1 MATQYIKFKRS
12 AIPGKR
18 PSNSQ
23 MELGELAL
31 NTNDGRLFTKKENVG
46 IGTTVTLL
54 NVWTE
59 NVGGGAYYTDGNIGI
74 GITNPIQQVQ
84 VGGIGTNTG
93 LVISGFGSIGIT
105 TNNPVTYIDIS
116 SNTPTRNTVQ
126 FGSFG
131 IQSFDNV
138 NGFLSN
144 NGYWDGEKWIYRR
157 NGHSSLLQFLQGN
170 ILLRTLPVGT
180 AGSSGNID
188 TRIAVQNN
196 GNIGINTNNPLLQL
210 QIGPFNSSS
219 IVGVTSVGLVGI
231 GTTNPTSR
239 LHISGD
245 SLVTGVVTATA
256 FNGNINA
263 GIGTITN
270 LSGTNVSYSGIGTI
284 GTLDVNSA
292 DIDNLNTI
300 NISNSGIIT
309 TSNLVVNNEFD
320 VYAPDST
327 FHDNVVIQGNLTVN
341 GTQVILNVDDKF
353 IKDKQIVLGFSTTNN
368 VDDTTANGGGFGIA
382 STEGSPLVCLQC
394 TGINTLP
401 STYKQLIWTKANTF
415 GAGTTDAFLFN
426 YAVGIGST
434 LVPNGVRLSVG
445 GVKITDS
452 DVNATTFTG
461 SGANLT
467 SLNASNISSG
477 TLDNARLPQN
487 ISVSGVITA
496 TTFSGNLQNTLTLNT
511 SGTGL
516 SGSATFNNSSSSTFT
531 VTSNATSNNTGGTI
545 VARNANGGFSAGIV
559 TATFV
564 GNVTGNL
571 NSSGVNTAAT
581 LSGTTLTYTT
591 GTFDNINVSGI
602 TTTALLN
609 VGVGGTI
616 ITTTSNGSVGI
627 GTNVELDTNNP
638 NGLSVLGKILTGNS
652 ISSPNILNTV
662 FPSVGTGHSAYRP
675 LNLVDTSAAIKIVR
689 THNDFGAIV
698 DLHQWN
704 AGITTMLS
712 YWDLVSEQ
720 GTFSIRDR
728 LGAYDSTKPQLS
740 RIFIN
745 EFGNV
750 LINASNQA
758 IGPNRT
764 QSVGYGTANVLQVNG
779 NTFIGGSIGIGTT
792 NPTSQLHVIGPN
804 FPLARIERVTNL
816 TSNRRSTVSAI
827 HRTSADMVD
836 GFGADIS
843 FGIVDS
849 SGIDNEIA
857 NFGAIR
863 DGADNSGALV
873 FSTSLNGTTLGLI
886 KMILKSNGN
895 LGIGTTNPTSRLHI
909 IGDALVTGVVTATAF
924 NGNINAGVGT
934 ITNLSGTNVSYSG
947 IGTVGSLNIG
957 STQVISSARELQNI
971 ASLDATTTATIE
983 TAIANAPNT
992 FTDLQ
997 VTGVSTFTNG
1007 PVLIGSGTSTGVS
1020 EQRLQVTGGGYISGS
1035 LGIGTTAPRDQ
1046 GTLEVVSTIPGG
1058 GIRVSSFG
1066 TNSPGF
1072 RLVNNETGAFS
1083 QNLLALGFG
1092 NGLVGAVPGD
1102 YCIRNSAGGGI
1113 LLGISTSLGVTSP
1126 NQANGYVRL
1135 TPSGE
1140 FLIGTASTITTGT
1153 LGQNLQVTGGAY
1165 ISDNTGIGTTNP
1177 TSKLTVQGDV
1187 SIAST
1192 VSIGSSIDI
1201 IPYDNLGTLSFEG
1214 SAGQLFS
1221 ITNNLT
1227 SGSIF
1232 SVNDVSGIPS
1242 IDVDA
1247 DGTVQIATYGGN
1259 LGVGT
1264 TNPTSKLTVQG
1275 DVLVSGVITST
1286 DYNSASD
1293 INLKENIQPI
1303 ENPIDKVLNI
1313 TGVSFDWK
1321 EDGRSSMGVIAQEV
1335 ERVLPELVSGS
1346 DTKTVNYN
1354 GLIGLLIEVVKD
1366 QQKEINMLKE
1376 SMKRL

>member
-74 GITNPIQQVQ
+74 GITNPTAKLQVF
-84 VGGIGTNTG
+84 GAISAGNATSGTFE
-93 LVISGFGSIGIT
+93 SGYF
-105 TNNPVTYIDIS
+105 
-116 SNTPTRNTVQ
+116 
-126 FGSFG
+126 
-131 IQSFDNV
+131 
-138 NGFLSN
+138 
-144 NGYWDGEKWIYRR
+144 
-157 NGHSSLLQFLQGN
+157 
-170 ILLRTLPVGT
+170 LLRPNDSQYRSFAVVEDDTNLRIGGGAWNAVNIRT
-180 AGSSGNID
+180 APNNEVRVAITSSGN
-188 TRIAVQNN
+188 
-196 GNIGINTNNPLLQL
+196 
-210 QIGPFNSSS
+210 
-219 IVGVTSVGLVGI
+219 VGI

-353 IKDKQIVLGFSTTNN
+353 IKDKQIVLGFSTTND

-627 GTNVELDTNNP
+627 GTNIELNTKNP
-638 NGLSVLGKILTGNS
+638 NGLTVLGKILTGNS
-652 ISSPNILNTV
+652 ISNLNLSNTV
-662 FPSVGTGHSAYRP
+662 SPTNTTGRRAYRP
-675 LNLVDTSAAIKIVR
+675 LNLVDTSAAIKISR
-689 THNDFGAIV
+689 INDNFGAIV

-728 LGAYDSTKPQLS
+728 LGDFDNTKPQTARL
-740 RIFIN
+740 FISQY
-745 EFGNV
+745 GNV
-750 LINASNQA
+750 LINPSVLEPIPNQL
-758 IGPNRT
+758 

-792 NPTSQLHVIGPN
+792 NPLGPLQIGYAGTHTSFI
-804 FPLARIERVTNL
+804 
-816 TSNRRSTVSAI
+816 
-827 HRTSADMVD
+827 
-836 GFGADIS
+836 
-843 FGIVDS
+843 
-849 SGIDNEIA
+849 ID
-857 NFGAIR
+857 
-863 DGADNSGALV
+863 
-873 FSTSLNGTTLGLI
+873 T
-886 KMILKSNGN
+886 NGN
-895 LGIGTTNPTSRLHI
+895 LGL
-909 IGDALVTGVVTATAF
+909 
-924 NGNINAGVGT
+924 GT
-934 ITNLSGTNVSYSG
+934 IT
-947 IGTVGSLNIG
+947 
-957 STQVISSARELQNI
+957 
-971 ASLDATTTATIE
+971 
-983 TAIANAPNT
+983 P
-992 FTDLQ
+992 
-997 VTGVSTFTNG
+997 
-1007 PVLIGSGTSTGVS
+1007 TSTVTEGVAHRTLHFYS
-1020 EQRLQVTGGGYISGS
+1020 PNSRQVSLRLDNGNTGGNAWLLQSSGGLASNGQGKFSIYDKNNDVIRFTVDS
-1035 LGIGTTAPRDQ
+1035 LG
-1046 GTLEVVSTIPGG
+1046 
-1058 GIRVSSFG
+1058 
-1066 TNSPGF
+1066 
-1072 RLVNNETGAFS
+1072 
-1083 QNLLALGFG
+1083 
-1092 NGLVGAVPGD
+1092 
-1102 YCIRNSAGGGI
+1102 
-1113 LLGISTSLGVTSP
+1113 
-1126 NQANGYVRL
+1126 
-1135 TPSGE
+1135 
-1140 FLIGTASTITTGT
+1140 
-1153 LGQNLQVTGGAY
+1153 
-1165 ISDNTGIGTTNP
+1165 NTGI
-1177 TSKLTVQGDV
+1177 
-1187 SIAST
+1187 
-1192 VSIGSSIDI
+1192 
-1201 IPYDNLGTLSFEG
+1201 
-1214 SAGQLFS
+1214 
-1221 ITNNLT
+1221 
-1227 SGSIF
+1227 
-1232 SVNDVSGIPS
+1232 
-1242 IDVDA
+1242 
-1247 DGTVQIATYGGN
+1247 
-1259 LGVGT
+1259 GT

-1346 DTKTVNYN
+1346 DSKTVNYN
-1354 GLIGLLIEVVKD
+1354 GLIGLLIEVVKE
-1366 QQKEINMLKE
+1366 QQREINTLKE
-1376 SMKRL
+1376 KIK

>member
-74 GITNPIQQVQ
+74 GTTNPTSVLEVYTNDGDIKLGDITALSTTDVGISFSGLGTYTSAIFTELDGQILSYGINTPQIQNPRNTGRVGGIFRLDTRLPGGLGDSSCFVIKYAPVGFATTAGGPANGIRNGLIVSLQDGKTYLVPDEGNVLVGLKTDTGTLNQKLQVLGGAYINDSVGIGTTNPLGLFQVGSASTQSVVVNEFGRVGIGTTNPSTRLDLIGVARMGGNDNLDVYTLTYADPSAVDVISIETINRANTIKKNLALNAYGGNVLIGSAALTGTNSQRLQVTGGAYVSGSVGIGTTNPIQQVQ

-116 SNTPTRNTVQ
+116 SNTPTKNTVQ

-170 ILLRTLPVGT
+170 IWLRTLPVGT

-270 LSGTNVSYSGIGTI
+270 LSGTNVSYSGVGTI

-353 IKDKQIVLGFSTTNN
+353 IKDKQIVLGFSTTND

-467 SLNASNISSG
+467 SLNASQLTTGTVPDARLSGTYTGISINTTGIITATSFTGSGANLTTLNASNISSG
-477 TLDNARLPQN
+477 TLNNARLPSN
-487 ISVSGVITA
+487 ISISGISTASRFVSTVSTGTAPLTVSSSTLVTNLNADLLDGQQGSYYLDTSSTAQTKTGNLTVNGILTLGASGPTNALNLNNNNIIGVNNIVINDPGPDEGISWFGGNGWKIYESPNNL
-496 TTFSGNLQNTLTLNT
+496 TTNSGGNLQFVRNT
-511 SGTGL
+511 SRL
-516 SGSATFNNSSSSTFT
+516 FT
-531 VTSNATSNNTGGTI
+531 
-545 VARNANGGFSAGIV
+545 
-559 TATFV
+559 
-564 GNVTGNL
+564 
-571 NSSGVNTAAT
+571 
-581 LSGTTLTYTT
+581 
-591 GTFDNINVSGI
+591 
-602 TTTALLN
+602 
-609 VGVGGTI
+609 
-616 ITTTSNGSVGI
+616 
-627 GTNVELDTNNP
+627 LDT
-638 NGLSVLGKILTGNS
+638 SGN
-652 ISSPNILNTV
+652 
-662 FPSVGTGHSAYRP
+662 A
-675 LNLVDTSAAIKIVR
+675 
-689 THNDFGAIV
+689 
-698 DLHQWN
+698 
-704 AGITTMLS
+704 
-712 YWDLVSEQ
+712 
-720 GTFSIRDR
+720 
-728 LGAYDSTKPQLS
+728 
-740 RIFIN
+740 
-745 EFGNV
+745 EF
-750 LINASNQA
+750 
-758 IGPNRT
+758 T
-764 QSVGYGTANVLQVNG
+764 
-779 NTFIGGSIGIGTT
+779 
-792 NPTSQLHVIGPN
+792 
-804 FPLARIERVTNL
+804 
-816 TSNRRSTVSAI
+816 
-827 HRTSADMVD
+827 
-836 GFGADIS
+836 
-843 FGIVDS
+843 
-849 SGIDNEIA
+849 
-857 NFGAIR
+857 
-863 DGADNSGALV
+863 
-873 FSTSLNGTTLGLI
+873 
-886 KMILKSNGN
+886 GN
-895 LGIGTTNPTSRLHI
+895 LGI
-909 IGDALVTGVVTATAF
+909 
-924 NGNINAGVGT
+924 
-934 ITNLSGTNVSYSG
+934 
-947 IGTVGSLNIG
+947 
-957 STQVISSARELQNI
+957 
-971 ASLDATTTATIE
+971 
-983 TAIANAPNT
+983 
-992 FTDLQ
+992 
-997 VTGVSTFTNG
+997 
-1007 PVLIGSGTSTGVS
+1007 
-1020 EQRLQVTGGGYISGS
+1020 
-1035 LGIGTTAPRDQ
+1035 
-1046 GTLEVVSTIPGG
+1046 
-1058 GIRVSSFG
+1058 
-1066 TNSPGF
+1066 
-1072 RLVNNETGAFS
+1072 
-1083 QNLLALGFG
+1083 
-1092 NGLVGAVPGD
+1092 
-1102 YCIRNSAGGGI
+1102 
-1113 LLGISTSLGVTSP
+1113 
-1126 NQANGYVRL
+1126 
-1135 TPSGE
+1135 
-1140 FLIGTASTITTGT
+1140 
-1153 LGQNLQVTGGAY
+1153 
-1165 ISDNTGIGTTNP
+1165 
-1177 TSKLTVQGDV
+1177 
-1187 SIAST
+1187 
-1192 VSIGSSIDI
+1192 
-1201 IPYDNLGTLSFEG
+1201 
-1214 SAGQLFS
+1214 
-1221 ITNNLT
+1221 
-1227 SGSIF
+1227 
-1232 SVNDVSGIPS
+1232 
-1242 IDVDA
+1242 
-1247 DGTVQIATYGGN
+1247 
-1259 LGVGT
+1259 GT

-1286 DYNSASD
+1286 DYNCSSD

-1346 DTKTVNYN
+1346 DSKTVNYN
-1354 GLIGLLIEVVKD
+1354 GLIGLLIEVVKE
-1366 QQKEINMLKE
+1366 QQREINTLKE
-1376 SMKRL
+1376 KIK

>member
-74 GITNPIQQVQ
+74 GITNPITQ
-84 VGGIGTNTG
+84 
-93 LVISGFGSIGIT
+93 LHLSGFST
-105 TNNPVTYIDIS
+105 TNSNLKIGSLEFQNYSLNNSFFGDNVYWNGSAMVRRSTGAAGLFYFFNDEGQFRLSPVGLANSETVNSPQLKIN
-116 SNTPTRNTVQ
+116 SN
-126 FGSFG
+126 GSFG
-131 IQSFDNV
+131 VGVSISQNPNNFT
-138 NGFLSN
+138 GSN
-144 NGYWDGEKWIYRR
+144 FYV
-157 NGHSSLLQFLQGN
+157 SPQGN
-170 ILLRTLPVGT
+170 TLIGSISSTGT
-180 AGSSGNID
+180 ASQRLQVTGGAYVSGS
-188 TRIAVQNN
+188 
-196 GNIGINTNNPLLQL
+196 
-210 QIGPFNSSS
+210 
-219 IVGVTSVGLVGI
+219 VGI

-239 LHISGD
+239 LQVDGNATINGNLNVSIGGTFPIISTLIGEASGYTGSGIAVTQTRYGIGIGTTNPFIPFYSDSDDKITNTFTFYNTEWIAANSHNNSVTRIGADSGRSIEIGMGNTDLPKYIDFGGGNFPDLLYPDWQARILRNGTDNGALQILNRGNGTVSISAGATAGETGNFDVFTANTRRLRVSSTGNIGLNVLNPTSRLHIIGD
-245 SLVTGVVTATA
+245 ALVTGVVTATA

-353 IKDKQIVLGFSTTNN
+353 IKDKQIVLGFSTTND

-477 TLDNARLPQN
+477 TLDNAKLPQN

-792 NPTSQLHVIGPN
+792 NPLGPLQIGYAGTHTSFI
-804 FPLARIERVTNL
+804 
-816 TSNRRSTVSAI
+816 
-827 HRTSADMVD
+827 
-836 GFGADIS
+836 
-843 FGIVDS
+843 
-849 SGIDNEIA
+849 ID
-857 NFGAIR
+857 
-863 DGADNSGALV
+863 
-873 FSTSLNGTTLGLI
+873 T
-886 KMILKSNGN
+886 NGN
-895 LGIGTTNPTSRLHI
+895 LGLGTITPTSTVTEGVAHRTLHFYSPNSRQVSLRLDNGNTGGNAWLLQSSGGLAGNGQGKFSIYDKNNDVIRFTVDSLGNTGIGTTNPTSRLHI

-957 STQVISSARELQNI
+957 STQVISSARQLQNI

-1020 EQRLQVTGGGYISGS
+1020 EQRLQVTGGAYISGS

-1153 LGQNLQVTGGAY
+1153 LGQNLQVTGGLE
-1165 ISDNTGIGTTNP
+1165 IS
-1177 TSKLTVQGDV
+1177 V
-1187 SIAST
+1187 
-1192 VSIGSSIDI
+1192 
-1201 IPYDNLGTLSFEG
+1201 
-1214 SAGQLFS
+1214 
-1221 ITNNLT
+1221 
-1227 SGSIF
+1227 
-1232 SVNDVSGIPS
+1232 
-1242 IDVDA
+1242 
-1247 DGTVQIATYGGN
+1247 
-1259 LGVGT
+1259 
-1264 TNPTSKLTVQG
+1264 
-1275 DVLVSGVITST
+1275 
-1286 DYNSASD
+1286 
-1293 INLKENIQPI
+1293 
-1303 ENPIDKVLNI
+1303 
-1313 TGVSFDWK
+1313 
-1321 EDGRSSMGVIAQEV
+1321 
-1335 ERVLPELVSGS
+1335 
-1346 DTKTVNYN
+1346 
-1354 GLIGLLIEVVKD
+1354 
-1366 QQKEINMLKE
+1366 
-1376 SMKRL
+1376 

>member
-74 GITNPIQQVQ
+74 GTTNPITQLHLSGFSTTNSNLKIGSLEFQNYSLNNSFFGDNVYWNGSAMVRRSTGAAGLFYFFNDEGQFRLSPVGLANSETVNSPQLKINSNGSFGVGVSISQNPNNFTGSNFYVSPQGNTLIGSISSTGTASQRLQVTGGAY
-84 VGGIGTNTG
+84 VSGSVGIGT
-93 LVISGFGSIGIT
+93 
-105 TNNPVTYIDIS
+105 TNPIEKLDI
-116 SNTPTRNTVQ
+116 
-126 FGSFG
+126 
-131 IQSFDNV
+131 
-138 NGFLSN
+138 
-144 NGYWDGEKWIYRR
+144 
-157 NGHSSLLQFLQGN
+157 
-170 ILLRTLPVGT
+170 
-180 AGSSGNID
+180 
-188 TRIAVQNN
+188 N
-196 GNIGINTNNPLLQL
+196 GNIRVSSGSTFVFGTGPGLGATSSGYTYALSNPFTSV
-210 QIGPFNSSS
+210 QIGGIAGRTGNALVDIRASNYPDATNVINIQTTSETYTGTIGTYKPFTPAGTVIELGNTRSNDRIGLGNTQFGASGALVSIYAYNNNS
-219 IVGVTSVGLVGI
+219 VTNAFFGAVAGNVSNGPANFVFGRRTGAFSWEETVRIDTSGNLGI

-239 LHISGD
+239 LQVQGD
-245 SLVTGVVTATA
+245 ALVTGVVTATA

-309 TSNLVVNNEFD
+309 TSNLVVNDEFD
-320 VYAPDST
+320 VYATDST

-353 IKDKQIVLGFSTTNN
+353 IKDKQIVLGFSTTND

-487 ISVSGVITA
+487 ISVSGIITA

-591 GTFDNINVSGI
+591 GSITNVSGTNLNYTGISTITNVRSTTINNTGVGTI
-602 TTTALLN
+602 TTLN
-609 VGVGGTI
+609 S
-616 ITTTSNGSVGI
+616 TT
-627 GTNVELDTNNP
+627 
-638 NGLSVLGKILTGNS
+638 
-652 ISSPNILNTV
+652 
-662 FPSVGTGHSAYRP
+662 
-675 LNLVDTSAAIKIVR
+675 
-689 THNDFGAIV
+689 
-698 DLHQWN
+698 
-704 AGITTMLS
+704 
-712 YWDLVSEQ
+712 
-720 GTFSIRDR
+720 
-728 LGAYDSTKPQLS
+728 
-740 RIFIN
+740 
-745 EFGNV
+745 
-750 LINASNQA
+750 
-758 IGPNRT
+758 
-764 QSVGYGTANVLQVNG
+764 
-779 NTFIGGSIGIGTT
+779 
-792 NPTSQLHVIGPN
+792 
-804 FPLARIERVTNL
+804 
-816 TSNRRSTVSAI
+816 
-827 HRTSADMVD
+827 
-836 GFGADIS
+836 
-843 FGIVDS
+843 
-849 SGIDNEIA
+849 
-857 NFGAIR
+857 
-863 DGADNSGALV
+863 
-873 FSTSLNGTTLGLI
+873 
-886 KMILKSNGN
+886 
-895 LGIGTTNPTSRLHI
+895 
-909 IGDALVTGVVTATAF
+909 
-924 NGNINAGVGT
+924 GT

-957 STQVISSARELQNI
+957 STQVISSARQLQNI

-997 VTGVSTFTNG
+997 VTGLSTFTNG

-1020 EQRLQVTGGGYISGS
+1020 EQRLQVTGGAYISGS

-1072 RLVNNETGAFS
+1072 RLVNNETGENA
-1083 QNLLALGFG
+1083 QNLLALSTGA
-1092 NGLVGAVPGD
+1092 GLINSRPGD
-1102 YCIRNSAGGGI
+1102 YIIRNNAGGSIIFG
-1113 LLGISTSLGVTSP
+1113 LNQLGISTTGFVRITP
-1126 NQANGYVRL
+1126 NSELLVG
-1135 TPSGE
+1135 S
-1140 FLIGTASTITTGT
+1140 SSSITTGT

-1187 SIAST
+1187 
-1192 VSIGSSIDI
+1192 
-1201 IPYDNLGTLSFEG
+1201 
-1214 SAGQLFS
+1214 
-1221 ITNNLT
+1221 
-1227 SGSIF
+1227 
-1232 SVNDVSGIPS
+1232 
-1242 IDVDA
+1242 
-1247 DGTVQIATYGGN
+1247 
-1259 LGVGT
+1259 
-1264 TNPTSKLTVQG
+1264 
-1275 DVLVSGVITST
+1275 LVSGVITST
-1286 DYNSASD
+1286 DYNCSSD

-1354 GLIGLLIEVVKD
+1354 GLIGLLIEVVKE
-1366 QQKEINMLKE
+1366 QQQRINTLEERFK
-1376 SMKRL
+1376 

>member
-74 GITNPIQQVQ
+74 GTTNAI
-84 VGGIGTNTG
+84 TG
-93 LVISGFGSIGIT
+93 LTINGKISTGDEIDNPNIASVLNVNVGTGIAGNRPINLIDSAATIKIARITDNLNNDTAIEFQTWNSGIT
-105 TNNPVTYIDIS
+105 TNTS
-116 SNTPTRNTVQ
+116 
-126 FGSFG
+126 
-131 IQSFDNV
+131 
-138 NGFLSN
+138 
-144 NGYWDGEKWIYRR
+144 YWDVYGGFYGMALRDR
-157 NGHSSLLQFLQGN
+157 FTGRVFNRLFVDTNGN
-170 ILLRTLPVGT
+170 ILI
-180 AGSSGNID
+180 GSTSSNAI
-188 TRIAVQNN
+188 
-196 GNIGINTNNPLLQL
+196 
-210 QIGPFNSSS
+210 NSSIEVRNNNLS
-219 IVGVTSVGLVGI
+219 NIFQVQGNSYFSGDLGI

-239 LHISGD
+239 LQVQGD

-309 TSNLVVNNEFD
+309 TSNLVVNDEFD

-353 IKDKQIVLGFSTTNN
+353 IKDKQIVLGFSTTND

-591 GTFDNINVSGI
+591 GSITNVSGTNLNYTGISTITNVRSTTINNTGVGTI
-602 TTTALLN
+602 TTLN
-609 VGVGGTI
+609 S
-616 ITTTSNGSVGI
+616 TT
-627 GTNVELDTNNP
+627 
-638 NGLSVLGKILTGNS
+638 
-652 ISSPNILNTV
+652 
-662 FPSVGTGHSAYRP
+662 
-675 LNLVDTSAAIKIVR
+675 
-689 THNDFGAIV
+689 
-698 DLHQWN
+698 
-704 AGITTMLS
+704 
-712 YWDLVSEQ
+712 
-720 GTFSIRDR
+720 
-728 LGAYDSTKPQLS
+728 
-740 RIFIN
+740 
-745 EFGNV
+745 
-750 LINASNQA
+750 
-758 IGPNRT
+758 
-764 QSVGYGTANVLQVNG
+764 
-779 NTFIGGSIGIGTT
+779 
-792 NPTSQLHVIGPN
+792 
-804 FPLARIERVTNL
+804 
-816 TSNRRSTVSAI
+816 
-827 HRTSADMVD
+827 
-836 GFGADIS
+836 
-843 FGIVDS
+843 
-849 SGIDNEIA
+849 
-857 NFGAIR
+857 
-863 DGADNSGALV
+863 
-873 FSTSLNGTTLGLI
+873 
-886 KMILKSNGN
+886 
-895 LGIGTTNPTSRLHI
+895 
-909 IGDALVTGVVTATAF
+909 
-924 NGNINAGVGT
+924 GT

-957 STQVISSARELQNI
+957 STQVISSARQLQNI

-997 VTGVSTFTNG
+997 VTGLSTFTNG

-1020 EQRLQVTGGGYISGS
+1020 EQR
-1035 LGIGTTAPRDQ
+1035 
-1046 GTLEVVSTIPGG
+1046 
-1058 GIRVSSFG
+1058 
-1066 TNSPGF
+1066 
-1072 RLVNNETGAFS
+1072 
-1083 QNLLALGFG
+1083 
-1092 NGLVGAVPGD
+1092 
-1102 YCIRNSAGGGI
+1102 
-1113 LLGISTSLGVTSP
+1113 
-1126 NQANGYVRL
+1126 
-1135 TPSGE
+1135 
-1140 FLIGTASTITTGT
+1140 
-1153 LGQNLQVTGGAY
+1153 LQVTGGAY

-1187 SIAST
+1187 
-1192 VSIGSSIDI
+1192 
-1201 IPYDNLGTLSFEG
+1201 
-1214 SAGQLFS
+1214 
-1221 ITNNLT
+1221 
-1227 SGSIF
+1227 
-1232 SVNDVSGIPS
+1232 
-1242 IDVDA
+1242 
-1247 DGTVQIATYGGN
+1247 
-1259 LGVGT
+1259 
-1264 TNPTSKLTVQG
+1264 
-1275 DVLVSGVITST
+1275 LVSGVITST
-1286 DYNSASD
+1286 DYNCSSD

-1346 DTKTVNYN
+1346 DSKTVNYN
-1354 GLIGLLIEVVKD
+1354 GLIGLLIEVVKE
-1366 QQKEINMLKE
+1366 QQREINTLKE
-1376 SMKRL
+1376 KIK

>member
-54 NVWTE
+54 NIWTE

-74 GITNPIQQVQ
+74 GITNPTSVLEVYTNDGDIKLGDITALSTTDVGISFSGLGTYTSAIFTELDGQILSYGINTPQIQNPRNTGRVGGIFRLDTRLPGGLGDSSCFVIKYAPVGFATTAGGPANGIRNGLIVSLQDGKTYLVPDEGNVLVGLKTDTGTLNQKLQVLGGAYINDSVGIGITNPLGLFQVGSASTQSVVVNEFGRVGIGTTNPSTRLDLIGVARMGGNDNLDVYTLTYADPSAVDVISIETINRANTIKKNLALNAYGGNVLIGSAALTGTNSQRLQVTGGAYVSGSVGIGTTNPIQQVQ

-170 ILLRTLPVGT
+170 IWLRTLPVGT

-270 LSGTNVSYSGIGTI
+270 LSGTNVSYSGVGTI

-353 IKDKQIVLGFSTTNN
+353 IKDKQIVLGFSTTND

-591 GTFDNINVSGI
+591 GSITNVSGTNLNYTGISTITNVRSTTINNTGVGTI
-602 TTTALLN
+602 TTLN
-609 VGVGGTI
+609 S
-616 ITTTSNGSVGI
+616 TT
-627 GTNVELDTNNP
+627 
-638 NGLSVLGKILTGNS
+638 
-652 ISSPNILNTV
+652 
-662 FPSVGTGHSAYRP
+662 
-675 LNLVDTSAAIKIVR
+675 
-689 THNDFGAIV
+689 
-698 DLHQWN
+698 
-704 AGITTMLS
+704 
-712 YWDLVSEQ
+712 
-720 GTFSIRDR
+720 
-728 LGAYDSTKPQLS
+728 
-740 RIFIN
+740 
-745 EFGNV
+745 
-750 LINASNQA
+750 
-758 IGPNRT
+758 
-764 QSVGYGTANVLQVNG
+764 
-779 NTFIGGSIGIGTT
+779 
-792 NPTSQLHVIGPN
+792 
-804 FPLARIERVTNL
+804 
-816 TSNRRSTVSAI
+816 
-827 HRTSADMVD
+827 
-836 GFGADIS
+836 
-843 FGIVDS
+843 
-849 SGIDNEIA
+849 
-857 NFGAIR
+857 
-863 DGADNSGALV
+863 
-873 FSTSLNGTTLGLI
+873 
-886 KMILKSNGN
+886 
-895 LGIGTTNPTSRLHI
+895 
-909 IGDALVTGVVTATAF
+909 
-924 NGNINAGVGT
+924 GT

-957 STQVISSARELQNI
+957 STQVISSARQLQNI

-1072 RLVNNETGAFS
+1072 RLVNNETGENA
-1083 QNLLALGFG
+1083 QNLLALSTGA
-1092 NGLVGAVPGD
+1092 GLINSRPGD
-1102 YCIRNSAGGGI
+1102 YIIRNNAGGSIIFG
-1113 LLGISTSLGVTSP
+1113 LNQLGISTTGFVRITP
-1126 NQANGYVRL
+1126 NSELLVG
-1135 TPSGE
+1135 S
-1140 FLIGTASTITTGT
+1140 SSSITTGT

-1165 ISDNTGIGTTNP
+1165 
-1177 TSKLTVQGDV
+1177 V
-1187 SIAST
+1187 S
-1192 VSIGSSIDI
+1192 
-1201 IPYDNLGTLSFEG
+1201 
-1214 SAGQLFS
+1214 
-1221 ITNNLT
+1221 
-1227 SGSIF
+1227 
-1232 SVNDVSGIPS
+1232 
-1242 IDVDA
+1242 
-1247 DGTVQIATYGGN
+1247 GN
-1259 LGVGT
+1259 LGIGT

-1346 DTKTVNYN
+1346 DSKTVNYN
-1354 GLIGLLIEVVKD
+1354 GLIGLLIEVVKE
-1366 QQKEINMLKE
+1366 QQREINTLKE
-1376 SMKRL
+1376 KIK

>member
-59 NVGGGAYYTDGNIGI
+59 NVGGGAYYTDGSVGI
-74 GITNPIQQVQ
+74 GTTNPTSVLEVYTNDGDIKLGDITALSTTDVGISFSGLGTYTSAIFTELDGQILSYGINTPQIQNPRNTGRVGGIFRLDTRLPGGLGDSSCFVIKYAPVGFATTAGGPANGIRNGLIVSLQDGKTYLVPDEGNVLVGLKTDTGTLNQKLQVLGGAYINDSVGIGTTNPIQQVQ

-239 LHISGD
+239 LHIIGD
-245 SLVTGVVTATA
+245 ALVTGVVTATA

-270 LSGTNVSYSGIGTI
+270 LSGTNVSYSGVGTI

-309 TSNLVVNNEFD
+309 TSNLVVNDEFD
-320 VYAPDST
+320 VYATDST

-353 IKDKQIVLGFSTTNN
+353 IKDKQIVLGFSTTND

-467 SLNASNISSG
+467 SLNASQLTTGTVPDARLSGTYTGISINTTGIITATSFTGSGANLTTLNASNISSG
-477 TLDNARLPQN
+477 TLNNARLPSN
-487 ISVSGVITA
+487 ISISGISTASRFVSTVSTGTAPLTVSSSTLVTNLNADLLDGQQGSYYLDTSSTAQTKTGNLTVNGILTLGASGPTNALNLNNNNIIGVNNIVINDPGPDEGISWFGGNGWKIYESPNNL
-496 TTFSGNLQNTLTLNT
+496 TTNSGGNLQFVRNT
-511 SGTGL
+511 SRL
-516 SGSATFNNSSSSTFT
+516 FT
-531 VTSNATSNNTGGTI
+531 
-545 VARNANGGFSAGIV
+545 
-559 TATFV
+559 
-564 GNVTGNL
+564 
-571 NSSGVNTAAT
+571 
-581 LSGTTLTYTT
+581 
-591 GTFDNINVSGI
+591 
-602 TTTALLN
+602 
-609 VGVGGTI
+609 
-616 ITTTSNGSVGI
+616 
-627 GTNVELDTNNP
+627 LDT
-638 NGLSVLGKILTGNS
+638 SGN
-652 ISSPNILNTV
+652 
-662 FPSVGTGHSAYRP
+662 A
-675 LNLVDTSAAIKIVR
+675 
-689 THNDFGAIV
+689 
-698 DLHQWN
+698 
-704 AGITTMLS
+704 
-712 YWDLVSEQ
+712 
-720 GTFSIRDR
+720 
-728 LGAYDSTKPQLS
+728 
-740 RIFIN
+740 
-745 EFGNV
+745 EF
-750 LINASNQA
+750 
-758 IGPNRT
+758 T
-764 QSVGYGTANVLQVNG
+764 
-779 NTFIGGSIGIGTT
+779 
-792 NPTSQLHVIGPN
+792 
-804 FPLARIERVTNL
+804 
-816 TSNRRSTVSAI
+816 
-827 HRTSADMVD
+827 
-836 GFGADIS
+836 
-843 FGIVDS
+843 
-849 SGIDNEIA
+849 
-857 NFGAIR
+857 
-863 DGADNSGALV
+863 
-873 FSTSLNGTTLGLI
+873 
-886 KMILKSNGN
+886 GN
-895 LGIGTTNPTSRLHI
+895 LGI
-909 IGDALVTGVVTATAF
+909 
-924 NGNINAGVGT
+924 
-934 ITNLSGTNVSYSG
+934 
-947 IGTVGSLNIG
+947 
-957 STQVISSARELQNI
+957 
-971 ASLDATTTATIE
+971 
-983 TAIANAPNT
+983 
-992 FTDLQ
+992 
-997 VTGVSTFTNG
+997 
-1007 PVLIGSGTSTGVS
+1007 
-1020 EQRLQVTGGGYISGS
+1020 
-1035 LGIGTTAPRDQ
+1035 
-1046 GTLEVVSTIPGG
+1046 
-1058 GIRVSSFG
+1058 
-1066 TNSPGF
+1066 
-1072 RLVNNETGAFS
+1072 
-1083 QNLLALGFG
+1083 
-1092 NGLVGAVPGD
+1092 
-1102 YCIRNSAGGGI
+1102 
-1113 LLGISTSLGVTSP
+1113 
-1126 NQANGYVRL
+1126 
-1135 TPSGE
+1135 
-1140 FLIGTASTITTGT
+1140 
-1153 LGQNLQVTGGAY
+1153 
-1165 ISDNTGIGTTNP
+1165 
-1177 TSKLTVQGDV
+1177 
-1187 SIAST
+1187 
-1192 VSIGSSIDI
+1192 
-1201 IPYDNLGTLSFEG
+1201 
-1214 SAGQLFS
+1214 
-1221 ITNNLT
+1221 
-1227 SGSIF
+1227 
-1232 SVNDVSGIPS
+1232 
-1242 IDVDA
+1242 
-1247 DGTVQIATYGGN
+1247 
-1259 LGVGT
+1259 GT

-1286 DYNSASD
+1286 DYNCSSD

-1354 GLIGLLIEVVKD
+1354 GLIGLLIEVVKE
-1366 QQKEINMLKE
+1366 QQREINTLKE
-1376 SMKRL
+1376 KIK